1 MATNQEQAVNLVNA
15 VTNQINRNNS
25 TNISFAGS
33 SKRNV
38 CRIISIHLI
47 CFSIYNISC
56 LFLIGS
62 HQDG

>member
-33 SKRNV
+33 NKRNV
-38 CRIISIHLI
+38 C
-47 CFSIYNISC
+47 
-56 LFLIGS
+56 
-62 HQDG
+62 